1 MKTLDHSMMMSL
13 TQSLKGSKILGVS
26 RLFYVFDN
34 QVDREEG
41 DLELITTVGVF
52 VFSGAN
58 AELLRVSAG
67 SWADPFKSPLSEI
80 NQAYIN
86 EHGCYR
92 KIDCSDDDRY
102 KEMIGRQVGCA
113 RLLQNEAGVAGIY
126 IHAELTEIWFVVEGD
141 ESLVFWSKPELYSF
155 VD

>member
-41 DLELITTVGVF
+41 DLELITTVGDF

-67 SWADPFKSPLSEI
+67 SWVDPFKSPLSEI

-92 KIDCSDDDRY
+92 KIDCSDDVRY
-102 KEMIGRQVGCA
+102 REIIGQQISSA
-113 RLLQNEAGVAGIY
+113 RFLQNEAGIAGVY
-126 IHAELTEIWFVVEGD
+126 IHAGEAEIWFVVEGD
-141 ESLVFWSKPELYSF
+141 ESLVFWSKLEGYSF
-155 VD
+155 AD